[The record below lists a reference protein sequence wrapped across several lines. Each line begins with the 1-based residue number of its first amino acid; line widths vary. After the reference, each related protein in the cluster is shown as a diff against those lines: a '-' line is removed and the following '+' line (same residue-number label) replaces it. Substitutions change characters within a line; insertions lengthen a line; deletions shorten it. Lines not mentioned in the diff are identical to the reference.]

1 MISVLLSANRFGSF
15 TPTWLR
21 SRSVSRSVIGLRGAC
36 AVSTW
41 GGSGSSHSKFS
52 QGKGI
57 FCLGNEAVISTD
69 GDEGKLVGTL
79 HDASIINTKKRTVRL
94 FIISDFLIA
103 RQN

>member
-21 SRSVSRSVIGLRGAC
+21 SLSFSCSVMGLRGAC
-36 AVSTW
+36 TVATVGG
-41 GGSGSSHSKFS
+41 GGSNHLKFS

-57 FCLGNEAVISTD
+57 FCFGNEAVTSTD
-69 GDEGKLVGTL
+69 GDEGKFVGTL
-79 HDASIINTKKRTVRL
+79 HDTSIINTKKRTVRL

>member
-1 MISVLLSANRFGSF
+1 MISVLLSANSFGSF

-21 SRSVSRSVIGLRGAC
+21 SLSFSCSVMGLRGAC
-36 AVSTW
+36 AVSTV
-41 GGSGSSHSKFS
+41 GGAGSNHLKFS

-57 FCLGNEAVISTD
+57 FCFGKEAVSSTD
-69 GDEGKLVGTL
+69 GDAGRLVCTL
-79 HDASIINTKKRTVRL
+79 HDTRVINTHKRTVRL

>member
-21 SRSVSRSVIGLRGAC
+21 ALSVRCAVMGRRGAC
-36 AVSTW
+36 TVSRGGG
-41 GGSGSSHSKFS
+41 GGSNHLKFS

-57 FCLGNEAVISTD
+57 FCFGKEAVSSTD
-69 GDEGKLVGTL
+69 GDAGRLVCTL
-79 HDASIINTKKRTVRL
+79 HDTRVINTHKRMVCL